1 MNSSNSTMLKVYSPY
16 DNSLIQELPLNI
28 DLDVENALTQA
39 SNLYNQHPHGLPA
52 YQRIEILE
60 KLVVLITKQQE
71 EIVKLATQEGGKP
84 YQDSKVEILRAING
98 VKLAAQAI
106 SQLHGEQ
113 IPMGVTPASEN
124 RLAFTTKEPIGV
136 VVAISAFNH
145 PFNLIVHQVATAVAA
160 GCPVIVKPALTTP
173 LSCIKFVNLLKEAGL
188 PANWAQVLICEDG
201 LAEKLATDK
210 RVAYLTFIGSAK
222 VGWHLRSKIAP
233 GTRIALEH
241 GGVAPV
247 IVEQDADVKELVP
260 SIVKG
265 GFYHAGQVCVSV
277 QRVFVHEKIV
287 TQVADKLVA
296 EAKKLIVGNSL
307 NEQTQVGPL
316 ILSREVDRI
325 ETWVN
330 EAITEGAKLLCGG
343 KRISETCFEPT
354 ILLNPNKNS
363 LVSTQEIFGPVIC
376 LYTYSVVEDAIK
388 QANALPFAFQA
399 AVFTKN
405 IDKAFA
411 ITKQLNAA
419 AVMVNDHTAFRVDW
433 MPFGGR
439 NVSGIGVGGIQYTIN
454 EMLQDKLVVMKTK

>member
-1 MNSSNSTMLKVYSPY
+1 MLKVFCPF
-16 DNSLIQELPLNI
+16 DNTLIKEIPFNTALE
-28 DLDVENALTQA
+28 VENALYQA
-39 SNLYNQHPHGLPA
+39 NNLYNQHPHGLPA

-113 IPMGVTPASEN
+113 IPMGLTPSSEN

-173 LSCIKFVNLLKEAGL
+173 LSCIKFINLLEEAGL
-188 PANWAQVLICEDG
+188 PENWAQVLICEDG

-222 VGWHLRSKIAP
+222 VGWHLRSKIAA

-247 IVEQDADVKELVP
+247 IVEEDTNFKELIP
-260 SIVKG
+260 AIVKG

-277 QRVFVHEKIV
+277 QRVFVHQKILNE
-287 TQVADKLVA
+287 VADKLVA
-296 EAKKLIVGNSL
+296 EAKKLIVGNPL

-316 ILSREVDRI
+316 ILPREINRI
-325 ETWVN
+325 ESWIN
-330 EAITEGAKLLCGG
+330 EAVSEGAKLLCGG

-376 LYTYSVVEDAIK
+376 LYGYTETKEAIT

-405 IDKAFA
+405 IDKAFS

-419 AVMVNDHTAFRVDW
+419 SVIVNDHTAFRVDW

-439 NVSGIGVGGIQYTIN
+439 NISGIGVGGIQYTIN
-454 EMLQDKLVVMKTK
+454 EMLQDKLMVIKTS

>member
-1 MNSSNSTMLKVYSPY
+1 MLKVYSPF
-16 DNSLIQELPLNI
+16 DNSLLKEIPFNNAT
-28 DLDVENALTQA
+28 DVEHALAKATLLNKQ
-39 SNLYNQHPHGLPA
+39 NPQGLPA

-60 KLVVLITKQQE
+60 KLAFLISERQE
-71 EIVKLATQEGGKP
+71 ELTKLATQEGGKP
-84 YQDSKVEILRAING
+84 NQDSKVEIIRAING
-98 VKLAAQAI
+98 VKIAAQTI
-106 SQLHGEQ
+106 NQIHGEE
-113 IPMGVTPASEN
+113 IPMGLTPASAN
-124 RLAFTTKEPIGV
+124 RIAFTTKEPIGV

-173 LSCIKFVNLLKEAGL
+173 LSCIEFINLLKEAGL
-188 PANWAQVLICEDG
+188 PENWAQVLICEDV
-201 LAEKLATDK
+201 LAERLATDS

-222 VGWHLRSKIAP
+222 VGWHLRNKIAP

-247 IVEQDADVKELVP
+247 IVEEDADLKELIP
-260 SIVKG
+260 AIIKG

-277 QRVFVHEKIV
+277 QRVFVHEKILAD
-287 TQVADKLVA
+287 VAENLVV
-296 EAKKLIVGNSL
+296 EAKKLITGNPL
-307 NEQTQVGPL
+307 DEKTQVGPL
-316 ILSREVDRI
+316 ILLKELDRI
-325 ETWVN
+325 EYWVN
-330 EAITEGAKLLCGG
+330 EAVSEGAKLLCGG
-343 KRISETCFEPT
+343 KRIFTTCYEPT

-363 LVSTQEIFGPVIC
+363 KVSTQEIFGPVIC
-376 LYTYSVVEDAIK
+376 LYGYTETREAIE

-399 AVFTKN
+399 AVFTAT
-405 IDKAFA
+405 IDKAFF

-454 EMLQDKLVVMKTK
+454 EMLQDKLVVIKTK

>member
-1 MNSSNSTMLKVYSPY
+1 MLKVFCPF
-16 DNSLIQELPLNI
+16 DNTLIKEIPFNTALE
-28 DLDVENALTQA
+28 VENALYQA
-39 SNLYNQHPHGLPA
+39 NNLYNQHPHGLPA

-98 VKLAAQAI
+98 VKLAAQTI
-106 SQLHGEQ
+106 TQLHGEQ
-113 IPMGVTPASEN
+113 IPMGLTPSSEN

-173 LSCIKFVNLLKEAGL
+173 LSCIKFINLLKEAGL
-188 PANWAQVLICEDG
+188 PENWAQVLICEDG

-222 VGWHLRSKIAP
+222 VGWHLRSKIAA

-247 IVEQDADVKELVP
+247 IVEEDADINELIP
-260 SIVKG
+260 AIVKG

-277 QRVFVHEKIV
+277 QRVFVHQKILNE
-287 TQVADKLVA
+287 VADKLVV
-296 EAKKLIVGNSL
+296 EAKKLVVGNPL

-316 ILSREVDRI
+316 ILPREINRI
-325 ETWVN
+325 ESWIN
-330 EAITEGAKLLCGG
+330 EAVSDGAKLLCGG

-354 ILLNPNKNS
+354 ILLNPSKDS
-363 LVSTQEIFGPVIC
+363 KVSTQEIFGPVIC
-376 LYTYSVVEDAIK
+376 LYGYTKTNEAIA
-388 QANALPFAFQA
+388 QANALPYAFQA
-399 AVFTKN
+399 AVFTQN
-405 IDKAFA
+405 VDKALSIA
-411 ITKQLNAA
+411 KQINAS
-419 AVMVNDHTAFRVDW
+419 AVMINDHTAFRVDW

-439 NVSGIGVGGIQYTIN
+439 NESGIGVGGIQYTIN

>member
-1 MNSSNSTMLKVYSPY
+1 MLKVFCPF
-16 DNSLIQELPLNI
+16 DNTLIKEIPFNTALE
-28 DLDVENALTQA
+28 VENALYQA
-39 SNLYNQHPHGLPA
+39 NNLYNQHPHGLPA

-106 SQLHGEQ
+106 LQLHGEQ
-113 IPMGVTPASEN
+113 IPMGLTPSSEN

-173 LSCIKFVNLLKEAGL
+173 LSCIKFINLLEEAGL
-188 PANWAQVLICEDG
+188 PENWAQVLICEDG

-222 VGWHLRSKIAP
+222 VGWHLRSKIAA

-241 GGVAPV
+241 GGLAPV
-247 IVEQDADVKELVP
+247 IVEQDADIKELIP
-260 SIVKG
+260 AIAKG

-277 QRVFVHEKIV
+277 QRVFVHQKILNEV
-287 TQVADKLVA
+287 SNKLVD
-296 EAKKLIVGNSL
+296 EAKKLIVGNPL
-307 NEQTQVGPL
+307 DENTQVGPL
-316 ILSREVDRI
+316 ILPREINRI
-325 ETWVN
+325 ESWIN
-330 EAITEGAKLLCGG
+330 EAVSEGAKLLCGG

-354 ILLNPNKNS
+354 VLLNPSKDS
-363 LVSTQEIFGPVIC
+363 TVSTQEIFGPVIC
-376 LYTYSVVEDAIK
+376 LYGYTETNEAIA
-388 QANALPFAFQA
+388 QANALPYAFQA
-399 AVFTKN
+399 AVFTQN
-405 IDKAFA
+405 ADKALSIA
-411 ITKQLNAA
+411 KQINAS
-419 AVMVNDHTAFRVDW
+419 AVMINDHTAFRVDW

-439 NVSGIGVGGIQYTIN
+439 KESGIGVGGIQYTIN
-454 EMLQDKLVVMKTK
+454 EMLQDKLVVMRTN